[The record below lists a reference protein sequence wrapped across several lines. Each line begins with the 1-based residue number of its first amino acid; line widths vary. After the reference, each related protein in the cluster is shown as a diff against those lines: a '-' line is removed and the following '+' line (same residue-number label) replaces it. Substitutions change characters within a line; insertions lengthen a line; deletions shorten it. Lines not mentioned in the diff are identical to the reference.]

1 MNQKKIFVKGI
12 DSDTAN
18 ELLQPG
24 VDRYRLNV
32 RALSSNNSTI
42 GEIETV
48 NGNTLVSFSLPSGNN
63 TVIGSFED
71 LLRNK
76 LYYFVH
82 NSNFH
87 HTILEY
93 NTVSN
98 TIAKVFEDS
107 VNILNS
113 ETNILNFQLTNLITG
128 INIVE
133 LDSENHLLYWTD
145 GYINPLDANDYN
157 EPKKIN
163 IEKGKYFMAGNHV
176 LGYKTPFDPEI
187 LYRIKK
193 PDDCGPDYAWSG
205 INTPLF
211 NFSADSVTTLSF
223 SSVLVW
229 QTIPYDQ
236 DILDPNNEFDTS
248 TYVWTVPVTGNYN
261 LTATFD
267 AGSPAAD
274 YLLNVAFFVN
284 VGTAIIP
291 GSSLSTTFG
300 TQSYSLTNT
309 NVPLLA
315 GDLVEV
321 KIQIASVIGGSG
333 NVNVLGTLFTASRLV
348 VDEAP
353 NYLFKRMF
361 VFKTQFVY
369 DDNDVSSWSA
379 WSPYYYPTVVHDS
392 ITGNDIVNQ
401 DDTITISVPTGNSI
415 VKKIKVAAK
424 QLGEITVNSLL
435 QEIEFSIIAEIDKKQ
450 FLLGDNTFY
459 SLIFL
464 NNGNYLTL
472 NIKES
477 IKLFDSVPLASKSQ
491 EIVSNGRIVD
501 GLITEGQ
508 DPVNVDVIMDLSY
521 IDVSTLPGYFTKL
534 APASFLK
541 SGGIYKYGIVYY
553 DHANRSG
560 LSNIQNGSFD
570 TLLLN
575 GNYGTTLYVPFLTE
589 SDYNAPHG
597 VPNMDMSYVPQVNMN
612 IYNEPPSWATHYQIV
627 RSQNESIQKYF
638 QFAAQEIQYVDETGT
653 VVPAATATDLYV
665 YINNIT
671 GRYLIENPTSTL
683 VYSFLK
689 GDRIRFIADVTGVGP
704 AYNQINPFFDYND
717 SEIVSYDPSNGIVH
731 IKMNASVPQTMSS
744 GTLFEIYTPAQ
755 AVINDNEFM
764 FEIGE
769 CYELEKDIHGNLIHT
784 FSSTNQ
790 LIVQSTSNIYTAPNI
805 VAQVAIGHGLQLS
818 DNVKIVGNG
827 WSIYGFISV
836 VNPTNVTIDTTGF
849 TMFGVHTNGASTVY
863 KAATGILKS
872 GDCYRV
878 FQNMPWVVA
887 TVTYRLYMYVE
898 NMNMS
903 NLWTSNAWDYARV
916 NKVDNDYK
924 RITRPTTIYY
934 SDKFVPETFINGLST
949 VYDTNFETYQSSYG
963 GIYKLYSDKQSL
975 YTFQE
980 LRVCQILVNQ
990 IIYNDLQLNNSVGA
1004 SEQVLS
1010 PQAVYYDGIFGIGK
1024 HPESFAVYG
1033 NAKYFIDVRR
1043 GALVRLSTD
1052 GLTPISSLFGMNNY
1066 FTDKCQEVLS
1076 VNQKVNI
1083 NGVWDTKFN
1092 EYIVS
1097 FKTIPDVF
1105 VGETVAWNEKYNQFS
1120 TFYSFIPENM
1130 CTNGTGIVSFKNGS
1144 LYTHN
1149 TNALQA
1155 NFYNTQYYPEI
1166 WIVLNEQPSIVK
1178 VLEAVGEETDSPWPV
1193 YAITT
1198 PSNQLS
1204 DIDITDFRQMEDNQY
1219 AAVLRDKLTPNV
1231 VNPLFQGDAMRGRTA
1246 LYKLRFPLSTYNKL
1260 FAVNLKYIISNPFM
1274 K

>member
-93 NTVSN
+93 NAVSN

-459 SLIFL
+459 PLIFL

-508 DPVNVDVIMDLSY
+508 DPVNIDMLMSFSYVDIATFP
-521 IDVSTLPGYFTKL
+521 DVYSKL

-570 TLLLN
+570 TILPN

-589 SDYNAPHG
+589 SDYNAPHA
-597 VPNMDMSYVPQVNMN
+597 VPNTDMAYVPQVNMN

-671 GRYLIENPTSTL
+671 GRYLTENPTSTL

-731 IKMNASVPQTMSS
+731 IKMDASVPQTMSS

-790 LIVQSTSNIYTAPNI
+790 LIVQSTSNIYTVPNI

-887 TVTYRLYMYVE
+887 TVAYRLYMYVE

>member
-93 NTVSN
+93 NAVSN

-205 INTPLF
+205 MNTSVF
-211 NFSADSVTTLSF
+211 TFSADSTTTLLV
-223 SSVLVW
+223 SSGDSGIPKV
-229 QTIPYDQ
+229 IPYDQ
-236 DILDPNNEFDTS
+236 DISDPFNEFNPVS
-248 TYVWTVPVTGNYN
+248 YAWTVGTSGGYNVTATIDVYNSGDSNSGYLTIVVNGNPVFPDATFFINGTLTPQTISLLN
-261 LTATFD
+261 LT
-267 AGSPAAD
+267 
-274 YLLNVAFFVN
+274 LN
-284 VGTAIIP
+284 
-291 GSSLSTTFG
+291 
-300 TQSYSLTNT
+300 
-309 NVPLLA
+309 A
-315 GDLVEV
+315 GDVVTVEF
-321 KIQIASVIGGSG
+321 IGILNPGDPDI
-333 NVNVLGTLFTASRLV
+333 NVLGTLFTASRIV
-348 VDEAP
+348 VAQAP

-424 QLGEITVNSLL
+424 QLGEITVNSSL

-459 SLIFL
+459 PLIFL

-508 DPVNVDVIMDLSY
+508 DPVNIDMLMSFSYVDIATFP
-521 IDVSTLPGYFTKL
+521 DVYSKL

-560 LSNIQNGSFD
+560 LSNTQNGSFD

-589 SDYNAPHG
+589 SDYNAPHA
-597 VPNMDMSYVPQVNMN
+597 VPNTDMAYVPQVNMN

-638 QFAAQEIQYVDETGT
+638 QFAAQEIQYVDETGA
-653 VVPAATATDLYV
+653 VVPATTATDLYV

-671 GRYLIENPTSTL
+671 GRYLTENPTSTL

-731 IKMNASVPQTMSS
+731 IKMDASVPQTMSS

-805 VAQVAIGHGLQLS
+805 VAQVASGHGLQLS

-887 TVTYRLYMYVE
+887 TVAYRLYMYVE

>member
-48 NGNTLVSFSLPSGNN
+48 NGNTLVSFILPSGSN

-93 NTVSN
+93 NAVSN

-107 VNILNS
+107 VNILNN

-163 IEKGKYFMAGNHV
+163 IEKGKYFMSGNYV

-193 PDDCGPDYAWSG
+193 PDDCGPDYAWGVG
-205 INTPLF
+205 INEIEVTSNFTQDNTTNPNLQVPPGGAVTVYF
-211 NFSADSVTTLSF
+211 NEIISDLSNEFNIATYEWTVGETFQYSITSTVNLATSFLGVGNATLSIDVNGAT
-223 SSVLVW
+223 VLT
-229 QTIPYDQ
+229 QAYAPLLTTAFGGTNFTITKDFQ
-236 DILDPNNEFDTS
+236 
-248 TYVWTVPVTGNYN
+248 
-261 LTATFD
+261 
-267 AGSPAAD
+267 
-274 YLLNVAFFVN
+274 LLNAGDVVKIVVTNFQPA
-284 VGTAIIP
+284 T
-291 GSSLSTTFG
+291 
-300 TQSYSLTNT
+300 SLT
-309 NVPLLA
+309 
-315 GDLVEV
+315 
-321 KIQIASVIGGSG
+321 
-333 NVNVLGTLFTASRLV
+333 VLGKLFKAQQIKT
-348 VDEAP
+348 
-353 NYLFKRMF
+353 NFLFKRMF

-379 WSPYYYPTVVHDS
+379 WSPYFYPGVVHDS
-392 ITGNDIVNQ
+392 ITGNDIVSQ
-401 DDTITISVPTGNSI
+401 DNTIVISVPTGNSI

-424 QLGEITVNSLL
+424 QLGEITVNSSL
-435 QEIEFSIIAEIDKKQ
+435 QEIEFSIIAEVDKRQ
-450 FLLGDNTFY
+450 FLLADNTFY
-459 SLIFL
+459 PLIFL

-491 EIVSNGRIVD
+491 EIVANGRIVD

-508 DPVNVDVIMDLSY
+508 DPVNIDMLMSLSY
-521 IDVSTLPGYFTKL
+521 RDVTTFTDYFSKL

-560 LSNIQNGSFD
+560 LSNTQNGSFD

-589 SDYNAPHG
+589 FNYNAPHA
-597 VPNMDMSYVPQVNMN
+597 VPNTDMAYVPQVNMN

-638 QFAAQEIQYVDETGT
+638 QFAAQEIQYVDETGA

-671 GRYLIENPTSTL
+671 GRYLTENPTSTL

-689 GDRIRFIADVTGVGP
+689 GDRIRFIADVTGAGP

-769 CYELEKDIHGNLIHT
+769 CYELDKDIHGNLIHT

-805 VAQVAIGHGLQLS
+805 VAQVAIGHGLQLN

-849 TMFGVHTNGASTVY
+849 TMFGVHTNGASIVY

-887 TVTYRLYMYVE
+887 AVTYRLYMYVE

-949 VYDTNFETYQSSYG
+949 VYDTDFETYQSSYG

-1105 VGETVAWNEKYNQFS
+1105 VGETIAWNEKYNQFS

-1155 NFYNTQYYPEI
+1155 NFYNIQYYPEI

-1246 LYKLRFPLSTYNKL
+1246 LYKLRFPLATYNKL